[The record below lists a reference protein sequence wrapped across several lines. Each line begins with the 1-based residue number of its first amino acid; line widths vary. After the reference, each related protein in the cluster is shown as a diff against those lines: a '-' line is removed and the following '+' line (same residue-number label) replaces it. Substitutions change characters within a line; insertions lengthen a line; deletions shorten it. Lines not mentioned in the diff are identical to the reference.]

1 MLSRQHSQ
9 ITSTVNRPSSA
20 GQHEIPDYF
29 TVDTTY
35 DIIPVGHKF
44 NTYKIANESGYDC
57 YIIAGIEENE
67 LFSKL
72 LMMNMNVEKGIAF
85 DPNIQKISQYF
96 PDNIKV
102 VNKQIAY
109 KKDLYCENL
118 SELGEEKDVFLKM
131 NIYGEEYLWV
141 LSLPEETQKKFKQM
155 VIVFHDINNN
165 STQQRAMNKIKCF
178 QKLKTTHDIV
188 NITPIDQNIAVTYF
202 RKDSRNT
209 DTIASTHISQEIPED
224 NKRSFYTSDDE
235 EQQDDS
241 PRIVYNDSFI
251 SKIKEIHG
259 NALGK
264 IDTLLKEHSDIQK
277 KVHSI
282 FDDLLIQTLSQ
293 EQEVAVETVEETEK
307 DDIFETVEE
316 TEQEVILE
324 TVEEPEQEVIPETIE
339 DDIQDNGPTFSDKPK
354 SKNAKRAAKQ
364 RAAKKTIK
372 LDEIKSSEEET
383 IETTDHTP
391 VNLEEPDKE

>member
-9 ITSTVNRPSSA
+9 TTSTINRNFTER
-20 GQHEIPDYF
+20 QNEIPEYF
-29 TVDTTY
+29 AVDTTY
-35 DIIPVGHKF
+35 DVIPVGHKD
-44 NTYKIANESGYDC
+44 NTYTIANETGYDC

-72 LMMNMNVEKGIAF
+72 LMMNMNVTKGIAF

-102 VNKQIAY
+102 VNKQISY
-109 KKDLYCENL
+109 KTDVYYENL
-118 SELGEEKDVFLKM
+118 SDLGEEKDVFLKM

-141 LSLPEETQKKFKQM
+141 LSLPEETQKKIKQM
-155 VIVFHDINNN
+155 VLVFHDINNN

-188 NITPIDQNIAVTYF
+188 NITPINQNIAVTYF

-209 DTIASTHISQEIPED
+209 NTIASTYISEEMSEG

-235 EQQDDS
+235 EQEVVS
-241 PRIVYNDSFI
+241 PQIVHTDYFI
-251 SKIKEIHG
+251 SKFKQIHG
-259 NALGK
+259 DSLKK
-264 IDTLLKEHSDIQK
+264 IDILLKDHTDIQN

-282 FDDLLIQTLSQ
+282 FDDLLLQTLSQ
-293 EQEVAVETVEETEK
+293 EQEVVLETVK
-307 DDIFETVEE
+307 E

-324 TVEEPEQEVIPETIE
+324 TVEETEQDVIPETVE
-339 DDIQDNGPTFSDKPK
+339 DDIQFNNPTFSDKPK

-364 RAAKKTIK
+364 RAAKKTMK

-383 IETTDHTP
+383 LENIDDTP
-391 VNLEEPDKE
+391 GKLEEHDKE